1 MIMPDQSILER
12 LNRLGWPTGKAFAL
26 LCGVFVSIF
35 LALVLWLAVDQRLV
49 LEGAER
55 LQDKTVP
62 STLEHFRLAR
72 NIEQLRLE
80 GERVLSGR
88 SPVERQQ
95 AMFIVSLIASHPAML
110 ADARA
115 SALAR
120 EVESFLTRSAREG
133 LSEKNNSEWVTLT
146 NRLSLL
152 ADDLSIEGVN
162 LETEDLRHM
171 TTTMLQSHIKLAV
184 VLALV
189 AVFVGSFLFLIH
201 RHLIRPLQM
210 MSQTLSELRFGQPP
224 SPVEA
229 SAMLE
234 IREVEAAIGQLQ
246 KVMLE
251 NEQARQRLEFLATTD
266 SLTSMFNRRHFMTLA
281 EEEIK
286 RAHRYARPICVG
298 MADLDFFKRINDS
311 YGHAVGDVVLQ
322 SMTALFAKALRHSDW
337 VCRYGGEEFAFV
349 FPETTPIEA
358 QHLAERLRHFAAENR
373 IELSDGICLRITLS
387 VGLADASAGSL
398 DEALKRADEA
408 LYEAKSRG
416 RNRVVMAAASDIGER
431 IDEIQVPANERSLH

>member
-162 LETEDLRHM
+162 LETEDY
-171 TTTMLQSHIKLAV
+171 
-184 VLALV
+184 
-189 AVFVGSFLFLIH
+189 
-201 RHLIRPLQM
+201 
-210 MSQTLSELRFGQPP
+210 
-224 SPVEA
+224 
-229 SAMLE
+229 
-234 IREVEAAIGQLQ
+234 AI
-246 KVMLE
+246 
-251 NEQARQRLEFLATTD
+251 
-266 SLTSMFNRRHFMTLA
+266 
-281 EEEIK
+281 
-286 RAHRYARPICVG
+286 
-298 MADLDFFKRINDS
+298 
-311 YGHAVGDVVLQ
+311 
-322 SMTALFAKALRHSDW
+322 
-337 VCRYGGEEFAFV
+337 
-349 FPETTPIEA
+349 
-358 QHLAERLRHFAAENR
+358 
-373 IELSDGICLRITLS
+373 
-387 VGLADASAGSL
+387 
-398 DEALKRADEA
+398 
-408 LYEAKSRG
+408 
-416 RNRVVMAAASDIGER
+416 
-431 IDEIQVPANERSLH
+431 